1 VHLIHLLSKNGI
13 VQVRFLKLWTIM
25 AATATTTTEQ
35 AISASP
41 STMPIEVRKRHF
53 HIFGHGISFSKSPAI
68 HTAAFRHY
76 GLPYTY
82 DIQETESIDDVAHL
96 IQDSSFGGASVTM
109 PHKLAVHKFCTQLT
123 ENARMIGAV
132 NTLIV
137 GEQEQEIE
145 GSRRAERGSQ
155 VLTGDNTDWAGLQR
169 IIKKHTESWPQS
181 PRTGLVIG
189 AGGASRAAV
198 YALHLS
204 GLKTI
209 YIVNRTIANAEKIAQ
224 DFQNIFQTSVLP
236 SLDSLVEAPDV
247 IVGTIPADR
256 TSKDDF
262 LNGTLFGK
270 SRGLCIDMSYKP
282 RRTPL
287 LAAAE
292 RQIGWATVPG
302 LEVLLHQA
310 LTQFELWTGLPAPE
324 EVMER
329 EIDADNRQTDRTS
342 RDGKL

>member
-1 VHLIHLLSKNGI
+1 
-13 VQVRFLKLWTIM
+13 M
-25 AATATTTTEQ
+25 AATAATTTKQ
-35 AISASP
+35 AASTSPCTVP
-41 STMPIEVRKRHF
+41 SEVAKKHF
-53 HIFGHGISFSKSPAI
+53 YIFGHGISFSKSPVI
-68 HTAAFRHY
+68 HTAAFSHY
-76 GLPYTY
+76 GLPHTY

-96 IQDSSFGGASVTM
+96 IQDGSFGGASVTM
-109 PHKLAVHKFCTQLT
+109 PHKLAVHKFCGELT
-123 ENARMIGAV
+123 ENASMIGAV

-137 GEQEQEIE
+137 REQERQVE
-145 GSRRAERGSQ
+145 GSRRGERGRR
-155 VLTGDNTDWAGLQR
+155 VLVGDNTDWAGLQR
-169 IIKKHTESWPQS
+169 IIKKYTESWPES
-181 PRTGLVIG
+181 PRTALVIG

-204 GLKTI
+204 GLKI
-209 YIVNRTIANAEKIAQ
+209 FIANRTIANAKKIAL
-224 DFQNIFQTSVLP
+224 DFQDISQISVLL
-236 SLDSLVEAPDV
+236 SVDSLSEAPDI

-310 LTQFELWTGLPAPE
+310 FTQFELWTGLPAPE

-329 EIDADNRQTDRTS
+329 EIDADNRQTDSTS